1 MFSYAK
7 HLSVFQR
14 VIYLLLYYM
23 KKTLLLC
30 YIAILYGFS
39 GCSPKQPEKDYT
51 WLKQGIETAALQLK
65 FTVAEIGDS
74 IRLPRSI
81 WTGYDT
87 DFLCRQLDKKQLTGK
102 DSARLKPI
110 HDNLG
115 SRRYCFS
122 IYDWT
127 SGFFP
132 GNLWLAYQLTGNES
146 LRESAVK
153 FTNYLYPLR
162 EYKGTHDIGFMMNC
176 SYGNANRL
184 SPADSVRSALIQ
196 TADNLCGR
204 FNPEI
209 GCIRS
214 WNFGKWNFPVII
226 DNMMNLDLLFYATRL
241 TGDDKYKELA
251 LTHARTTMKNHFRD
265 DYSSYHVVSYN
276 NDGTVEKKCTHQG
289 KSDASSWARGQAWG
303 LYGYTSCYRESKDV
317 QFLRQA
323 ENIAS
328 LIMRRVKT
336 EDAVP
341 LWDYD
346 APDTPQTPRDASA
359 AAITASALIELSTL
373 VEDGQAYMEYAGK
386 LLKSLL
392 SDGYL
397 AKPGTNRG
405 FILMHST
412 GSLPNGSE
420 IDTPL
425 NYADYYYLE
434 ALLRYMQV
442 KEIDYKHI

>member
-1 MFSYAK
+1 
-7 HLSVFQR
+7 
-14 VIYLLLYYM
+14 
-23 KKTLLLC
+23 
-30 YIAILYGFS
+30 
-39 GCSPKQPEKDYT
+39 
-51 WLKQGIETAALQLK
+51 
-65 FTVAEIGDS
+65 
-74 IRLPRSI
+74 
-81 WTGYDT
+81 
-87 DFLCRQLDKKQLTGK
+87 
-102 DSARLKPI
+102 
-110 HDNLG
+110 
-115 SRRYCFS
+115 
-122 IYDWT
+122 
-127 SGFFP
+127 
-132 GNLWLAYQLTGNES
+132 
-146 LRESAVK
+146 
-153 FTNYLYPLR
+153 
-162 EYKGTHDIGFMMNC
+162 
-176 SYGNANRL
+176 
-184 SPADSVRSALIQ
+184 
-196 TADNLCGR
+196 
-204 FNPEI
+204 
-209 GCIRS
+209 
-214 WNFGKWNFPVII
+214 
-226 DNMMNLDLLFYATRL
+226 MMNLDLLFYATRL

-386 LLKSLL
+386 LLKSLS

>member
-1 MFSYAK
+1 MKTVLTTLGIS
-7 HLSVFQR
+7 
-14 VIYLLLYYM
+14 LLVLAGCAGQ
-23 KKTLLLC
+23 KQAESNFIQENIDNAVAQETIQTDIIEKSGK
-30 YIAILYGFS
+30 ILN
-39 GCSPKQPEKDYT
+39 PRTIDKDGNIVY
-51 WLKQGIETAALQLK
+51 
-65 FTVAEIGDS
+65 V
-74 IRLPRSI
+74 
-81 WTGYDT
+81 
-87 DFLCRQLDKKQLTGK
+87 
-102 DSARLKPI
+102 PI
-110 HDNLG
+110 D
-115 SRRYCFS
+115 
-122 IYDWT
+122 DWC

-132 GNLWLAYQLTGNES
+132 GNIWHMYELTGDQKWLPLAEKYTEDLDS
-146 LRESAVK
+146 VQ
-153 FTNYLYPLR
+153 YLTWHHDVGFMIGSSYLNGYR
-162 EYKGTHDIGFMMNC
+162 FAGKEEYKPVI
-176 SYGNANRL
+176 
-184 SPADSVRSALIQ
+184 IQ
-196 TADNLCGR
+196 TAKSLSTR
-204 FNPEI
+204 FRPAA
-209 GCIRS
+209 GVLQS
-214 WNFGKWNFPVII
+214 WDADKGWQAERGWKCPVII
-226 DNMMNLDLLFYATRL
+226 DNMMNLELLFWAT
-241 TGDDKYKELA
+241 KESKDSTYYNIA
-251 LTHARTTMKNHFRD
+251 VSHARTTMKNHFRD

-386 LLKSLL
+386 LLKSLS

-405 FILMHST
+405 FVLMHST

-425 NYADYYYLE
+425 NYADY
-434 ALLRYMQV
+434 
-442 KEIDYKHI
+442 

>member
-1 MFSYAK
+1 MSILVGSMLSSCTTTSKNSMNAVIEKGLERSVEQAK
-7 HLSVFQR
+7 
-14 VIYLLLYYM
+14 YLATSL
-23 KKTLLLC
+23 
-30 YIAILYGFS
+30 ADE
-39 GCSPKQPEKDYT
+39 PE
-51 WLKQGIETAALQLK
+51 L
-65 FTVAEIGDS
+65 
-74 IRLPRSI
+74 LPRSAEADGTLI
-81 WTGYDT
+81 TS
-87 DFLCRQLDKKQLTGK
+87 
-102 DSARLKPI
+102 DS
-110 HDNLG
+110 HWW
-115 SRRYCFS
+115 C
-122 IYDWT
+122 
-127 SGFFP
+127 SGFFS
-132 GNLWLAYQLTGNES
+132 GVLWMLYNDTKEEVLKDYAINYTDRIEKEQYS
-146 LRESAVK
+146 LD
-153 FTNYLYPLR
+153 
-162 EYKGTHDIGFMMNC
+162 THDLGFMMYC
-176 SYGNANRL
+176 SYGHAYRITGDAKYKNVILQSSKSLASRYKEETG
-184 SPADSVRSALIQ
+184 V
-196 TADNLCGR
+196 
-204 FNPEI
+204 
-209 GCIRS
+209 IRS
-214 WNFGKWNFPVII
+214 WDHSTDKWQYPVII
-226 DNMMNLDLLFYATRL
+226 DNLMNLEMLEEAYKLSNNKLFDHIARS
-241 TGDDKYKELA
+241 
-251 LTHARTTMKNHFRD
+251 HADRSMLNHFRPD
-265 DYSSYHVVSYN
+265 FSSCHVVDYDSIT
-276 NDGTVEKKCTHQG
+276 GKVLSICTHQG
-289 KSDASSWARGQAWG
+289 YADASSWSRGQAWG

-386 LLKSLL
+386 LLKSLS

>member
-1 MFSYAK
+1 M
-7 HLSVFQR
+7 
-14 VIYLLLYYM
+14 
-23 KKTLLLC
+23 
-30 YIAILYGFS
+30 
-39 GCSPKQPEKDYT
+39 
-51 WLKQGIETAALQLK
+51 
-65 FTVAEIGDS
+65 
-74 IRLPRSI
+74 
-81 WTGYDT
+81 
-87 DFLCRQLDKKQLTGK
+87 
-102 DSARLKPI
+102 
-110 HDNLG
+110 
-115 SRRYCFS
+115 
-122 IYDWT
+122 
-127 SGFFP
+127 
-132 GNLWLAYQLTGNES
+132 
-146 LRESAVK
+146 
-153 FTNYLYPLR
+153 
-162 EYKGTHDIGFMMNC
+162 
-176 SYGNANRL
+176 
-184 SPADSVRSALIQ
+184 
-196 TADNLCGR
+196 
-204 FNPEI
+204 
-209 GCIRS
+209 
-214 WNFGKWNFPVII
+214 
-226 DNMMNLDLLFYATRL
+226 
-241 TGDDKYKELA
+241 
-251 LTHARTTMKNHFRD
+251 
-265 DYSSYHVVSYN
+265 
-276 NDGTVEKKCTHQG
+276 EKKCTHQG

-346 APDTPQTPRDASA
+346 APDTLQTPRDASA

-386 LLKSLL
+386 LLKSLS

-405 FILMHST
+405 FVLMHST

>member
-1 MFSYAK
+1 MKLKILFF
-7 HLSVFQR
+7 VF
-14 VIYLLLYYM
+14 LLV
-23 KKTLLLC
+23 
-30 YIAILYGFS
+30 
-39 GCSPKQPEKDYT
+39 CSSC
-51 WLKQGIETAALQLK
+51 ALDKRDIISSNFDFADIQLK
-65 FTVAEIGDS
+65 HAFVEMDSVYKSTDKLLANPRNIDPNGFLRMVAS
-74 IRLPRSI
+74 
-81 WTGYDT
+81 
-87 DFLCRQLDKKQLTGK
+87 
-102 DSARLKPI
+102 
-110 HDNLG
+110 H
-115 SRRYCFS
+115 
-122 IYDWT
+122 DWT

-132 GNLWLAYQLTGNES
+132 GNLWLAYQLTGDES

-359 AAITASALIELSTL
+359 AAITASALIELST
-373 VEDGQAYMEYAGK
+373 
-386 LLKSLL
+386 
-392 SDGYL
+392 
-397 AKPGTNRG
+397 
-405 FILMHST
+405 HSGAQT
-412 GSLPNGSE
+412 
-420 IDTPL
+420 
-425 NYADYYYLE
+425 
-434 ALLRYMQV
+434 
-442 KEIDYKHI
+442 

>member
-1 MFSYAK
+1 
-7 HLSVFQR
+7 
-14 VIYLLLYYM
+14 
-23 KKTLLLC
+23 
-30 YIAILYGFS
+30 
-39 GCSPKQPEKDYT
+39 
-51 WLKQGIETAALQLK
+51 
-65 FTVAEIGDS
+65 
-74 IRLPRSI
+74 
-81 WTGYDT
+81 
-87 DFLCRQLDKKQLTGK
+87 
-102 DSARLKPI
+102 
-110 HDNLG
+110 
-115 SRRYCFS
+115 
-122 IYDWT
+122 
-127 SGFFP
+127 
-132 GNLWLAYQLTGNES
+132 
-146 LRESAVK
+146 
-153 FTNYLYPLR
+153 
-162 EYKGTHDIGFMMNC
+162 
-176 SYGNANRL
+176 
-184 SPADSVRSALIQ
+184 
-196 TADNLCGR
+196 
-204 FNPEI
+204 
-209 GCIRS
+209 
-214 WNFGKWNFPVII
+214 
-226 DNMMNLDLLFYATRL
+226 MMNLDLLFYATRL

-323 ENIAS
+323 KNIAS

-386 LLKSLL
+386 LLKSLS

>member
-1 MFSYAK
+1 MKRNS
-7 HLSVFQR
+7 
-14 VIYLLLYYM
+14 LLLA
-23 KKTLLLC
+23 TALLIGMTGCKNTPVQKEAWISNALDAASYQLKSTAEELSGTNKFPRSIHSGYDVNFLDAQLQRENKA
-30 YIAILYGFS
+30 YIDSLH
-39 GCSPKQPEKDYT
+39 PNPE
-51 WLKQGIETAALQLK
+51 ALQLGQK
-65 FTVAEIGDS
+65 
-74 IRLPRSI
+74 RLCGI
-81 WTGYDT
+81 
-87 DFLCRQLDKKQLTGK
+87 
-102 DSARLKPI
+102 A
-110 HDNLG
+110 
-115 SRRYCFS
+115 
-122 IYDWT
+122 DWT

-132 GNLWLAYQLTGNES
+132 GSLWYAYELTGDEELKKRAIEYTNI
-146 LRESAVK
+146 LNPIRE
-153 FTNYLYPLR
+153 L
-162 EYKGTHDIGFMMNC
+162 KGTHDVGFMMNC
-176 SYGNANRL
+176 SYGNALRL
-184 SPADSVRSALIQ
+184 APNDTIKAVLVE
-196 TADNLCGR
+196 TADNLCAR

-214 WNFGKWNFPVII
+214 WDFGAWNFPVII

-289 KSDASSWARGQAWG
+289 KSDTSSWARGQAWG

-386 LLKSLL
+386 LLKSLS

-405 FILMHST
+405 FVLMHST